1 MLGGLTRQ
9 VETVFTVA
17 DKATAP
23 ARSIATAFGGIAS
36 AATSVQGIL
45 GGLSVGYAI
54 KSVVDLGSTFEETA
68 LSIAGNIQAFD
79 LAPTLVEG
87 QKAAS
92 RALDIIDAKAA
103 KLPGEAEQ
111 YIEVFKTGLPQA
123 IRSGLTDMEQI
134 ADFTS
139 RYTAVAI
146 ANQIDSATAASDLFR
161 MLAGQA
167 EMQTRTF
174 TALSPHLN
182 MTAAQ
187 FNKLTAA
194 QRRFAI
200 EGVLGKF
207 SDQLEAASNTFGA
220 KSGELISTFRKLAR
234 EASVPL
240 FEGLK
245 VALSDVTRYL
255 NENRTQLMEMGKT
268 ISENV
273 LAGLRAIPPILKFM
287 SDHMDSI
294 TLAAKVFAG
303 VWLAG
308 TLASGINNIITLVKS
323 LTTAVTALNAASAG
337 GILSK
342 LGGGA
347 AAAGGAVLSAAGLAA
362 GAITLMPG
370 TAGGGSDDFYA
381 RNRKLIADIQN
392 TATAA
397 IKTAAGITAGTTWTG
412 GMADAV
418 QDFLPGLRSAY
429 QQSLLG
435 TAGFRPEQVIAVA
448 QSFGYAADE
457 VTRLAESA
465 SATSA
470 AAKVGADGKGKGP
483 SVNIQNARF
492 DIKQS
497 FAEGYDPDRIAV
509 AFTDTLAK
517 LGQYR
522 GQSSFALSG
531 SIP

>member
-1 MLGGLTRQ
+1 M
-9 VETVFTVA
+9 
-17 DKATAP
+17 
-23 ARSIATAFGGIAS
+23 
-36 AATSVQGIL
+36 
-45 GGLSVGYAI
+45 Y
-54 KSVVDLGSTFEETA
+54 
-68 LSIAGNIQAFD
+68 
-79 LAPTLVEG
+79 
-87 QKAAS
+87 
-92 RALDIIDAKAA
+92 
-103 KLPGEAEQ
+103 
-111 YIEVFKTGLPQA
+111 
-123 IRSGLTDMEQI
+123 
-134 ADFTS
+134 
-139 RYTAVAI
+139 
-146 ANQIDSATAASDLFR
+146 
-161 MLAGQA
+161 
-167 EMQTRTF
+167 
-174 TALSPHLN
+174 
-182 MTAAQ
+182 
-187 FNKLTAA
+187 
-194 QRRFAI
+194 
-200 EGVLGKF
+200 
-207 SDQLEAASNTFGA
+207 
-220 KSGELISTFRKLAR
+220 RKLVR
-234 EASVPL
+234 EGSKPL
-240 FEGLK
+240 FEGVK
-245 VALSDVTRYL
+245 VVLTDVIALISKNQVPIQNFIRAFSEKIL
-255 NENRTQLMEMGKT
+255 VGIQQLPGFLDTVFKHMERIKT
-268 ISENV
+268 
-273 LAGLRAIPPILKFM
+273 
-287 SDHMDSI
+287 
-294 TLAAKVFAG
+294 AAEIFAG
-303 VWLAG
+303 IWV
-308 TLASGINNIITLVKS
+308 TTTVTTGITNIIKLVGD
-323 LTTAVTALNAASAG
+323 LTKAVIALNTASAG

-342 LGGGA
+342 LGGGV

-465 SATSA
+465 SATNA
-470 AAKVGADGKGKGP
+470 AAKVGATGAGKGP

-522 GQSSFALSG
+522 GQSSFSLAG
-531 SIP
+531 AVP